1 MKVIFLEDV
10 PNVADVGEI
19 KEVATGYARN
29 FLIPKKLAL
38 LATAEAISRAEALR
52 KKKAREQAETEAEF
66 RELAGRLDGREI
78 IIEAK
83 VGTKDRLYG
92 SVTSADIAAALEA
105 SDGLVIDK
113 RKIELEEPIRQLGSY
128 QLSVR
133 LAKDILPQ
141 IKVTVTEEKGAASKE
156 EATAVEEEATAVEEE
171 ATAVEE
177 EATAVEEEA
186 TAVEEEATAA
196 EEEATAAE
204 EEAAVSEAK
213 AAAIKEEVTVSE
225 ENAAIIEEEAAAS
238 KEEAT
243 AAEEEAAVSEA
254 KAVAVEEEAAVNEE
268 NAAASEEDATVTEKE
283 E

>member
-10 PNVADVGEI
+10 PNVASVGEI

-38 LATAEAISRAEALR
+38 LATAEAINRAEALR
-52 KKKAREQAETEAEF
+52 RKKVREQAETEAEF
-66 RELAGRLDGREI
+66 KELAGRLDGREI

-105 SDGLVIDK
+105 RDGLVIDK

-128 QLSVR
+128 QLSVK

-141 IKVTVTEEKGAASKE
+141 IKVTVTEEGGAASEEVTVTEEPAAASKE
-156 EATAVEEEATAVEEE
+156 ESATAK
-171 ATAVEE
+171 
-177 EATAVEEEA
+177 
-186 TAVEEEATAA
+186 
-196 EEEATAAE
+196 

-213 AAAIKEEVTVSE
+213 VAAA
-225 ENAAIIEEEAAAS
+225 EEEAAAS
-238 KEEAT
+238 EQKVAV
-243 AAEEEAAVSEA
+243 AEEEVT
-254 KAVAVEEEAAVNEE
+254 VNEE
-268 NAAASEEDATVTEKE
+268 NTAVSEEDATVTEKE